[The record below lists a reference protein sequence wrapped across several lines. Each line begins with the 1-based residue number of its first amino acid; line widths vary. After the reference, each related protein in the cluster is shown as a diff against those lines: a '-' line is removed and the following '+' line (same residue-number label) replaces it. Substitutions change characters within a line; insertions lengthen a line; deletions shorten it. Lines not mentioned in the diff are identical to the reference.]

1 MESKKTSKKTPNIKF
16 VARRTN
22 PKNTT
27 MTNFGK
33 KIVSAAKSMP
43 KKTVKKPLNSSR
55 GSSKKS
61 SRRGRS
67 KNRIGRSGSKK
78 KKKNDDMMVIN
89 LPTNLEDFEKIL
101 NADKKEEDQ
110 KKKEEEEQ
118 KKKKRRR
125 RT

>member
-1 MESKKTSKKTPNIKF
+1 MEKKTTKKTPNIKF
-16 VARRTN
+16 VTRKMN

-78 KKKNDDMMVIN
+78 KK
-89 LPTNLEDFEKIL
+89 E
-101 NADKKEEDQ
+101 
-110 KKKEEEEQ
+110 
-118 KKKKRRR
+118 R
-125 RT
+125 